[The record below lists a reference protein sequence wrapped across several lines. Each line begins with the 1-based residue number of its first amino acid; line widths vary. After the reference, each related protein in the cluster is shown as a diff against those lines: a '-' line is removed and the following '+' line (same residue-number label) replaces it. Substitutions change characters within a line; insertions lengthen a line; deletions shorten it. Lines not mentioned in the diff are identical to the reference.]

1 MKSGNESTDAYPDR
15 CDHGHL
21 SAPLLLLPFLL
32 SITPCSCFNQ
42 ITKVRAISEQPALL
56 TNLSALS
63 LLSREDRIGV
73 CYHLHFI
80 TIEAVRRLLGVHQC
94 PAHLALFFRPFFM
107 TSFCHRLILSSS
119 GPLQFM

>member
-32 SITPCSCFNQ
+32 SITPSR
-42 ITKVRAISEQPALL
+42 KVRAISEQPALL